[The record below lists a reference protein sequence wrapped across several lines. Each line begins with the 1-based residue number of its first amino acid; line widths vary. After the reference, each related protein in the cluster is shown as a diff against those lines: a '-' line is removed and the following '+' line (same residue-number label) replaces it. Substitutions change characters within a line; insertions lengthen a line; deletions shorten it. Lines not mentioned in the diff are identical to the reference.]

1 MNSILNHIRPRRA
14 KSLRHA
20 VILMLLFIG
29 MFAATTSVARA
40 DTITYNV
47 SVNTSQ
53 IVGTSGFLDFQ
64 FNPGG
69 AGAQSAF
76 VSILN
81 FSSSGGT
88 LSNTAQTS
96 GAAAGMLPATVAL
109 NNSTSYN
116 DLFQG
121 FTFGNSFD
129 FTLTLDAPTSNG
141 LVGSAFGLSLYAT
154 DGMTSLLTN
163 DPNGTVLTILIN
175 PNGSIAQPITFGD
188 GNGGGSVVTISAP
201 NAPVPEPTTML
212 LLGTGLAGIAAKMR
226 RRRRIGASVMA

>member
-1 MNSILNHIRPRRA
+1 MNSILNHVRPRRA
-14 KSLRHA
+14 NLA
-20 VILMLLFIG
+20 VILTLLCLG
-29 MFAATTSVARA
+29 AFAATTTARA
-40 DTITYNV
+40 DSITYNI

-53 IVGTSGFLDFQ
+53 IAGTSGFLDFQ

-69 AGAQSAF
+69 TGAQSAL

-121 FTFGNSFD
+121 FTFGNSFN
-129 FTLTLDAPTSNG
+129 FQLTINGPTTSSLD
-141 LVGSAFGLSLYAT
+141 GSAFGLSLYAAN
-154 DGMTSLLTN
+154 GMTSLLT
-163 DPNGTVLTILIN
+163 DDENGTVLTILIN

-188 GNGGGSVVTISAP
+188 GNGGESVVTISAP
-201 NAPVPEPTTML
+201 NAPVPEPATML
-212 LLGTGLAGIAAKMR
+212 LLGTGLAGIAAKMCR
-226 RRRRIGASVMA
+226 RRRTGASVVA